1 MTVNTD
7 TPINFEDFRVVL
19 PETCWCTRP
28 YSSWRKRS
36 TTTVVTT
43 LVNNNSRW
51 NSTRPQFH
59 FREHVSRIDVETGQ
73 RHLRLLHQC

>member
-1 MTVNTD
+1 MTGITNSRLKESRLVAVK
-7 TPINFEDFRVVL
+7 PYR
-19 PETCWCTRP
+19 CTRRC
-28 YSSWRKRS
+28 SSCQRRS
-36 TTTVVTT
+36 IPTVVTT

-59 FREHVSRIDVETGQ
+59 YRVPVLRIDVETGQ